1 METRGGGTSYNP
13 MWTLSDESLLAGL
26 GAGDTQ
32 AAAAFV
38 RRFQARVFGLAMSMV
53 GDRHAAEDIAQ
64 ETFVR
69 AWKHAGAFDPRRG
82 AVATWLL
89 TIARNISVDVIRM
102 RRADPVDPEALLAS
116 VGVGGDPDDRLASA
130 DDSQRLRNAIRSL
143 PEEQRRALVLAAFLG
158 LTGREISEH
167 EDVPLGTV
175 KTRIRAGMLKLR
187 AALEVTDE

>member
-1 METRGGGTSYNP
+1 

-38 RRFQARVFGLAMSMV
+38 RRFQARVFGLAMSIV

-102 RRADPVDPEALLAS
+102 RRADPVDPETLMAS
-116 VGVGGDPDDRLASA
+116 VGVVGGDPDERLAAA
-130 DDSQRLRNAIRSL
+130 DDSQRLHKAVRAL

-167 EDVPLGTV
+167 EHVPLGTV

-187 AALEVTDE
+187 SALEVTDE

>member
-1 METRGGGTSYNP
+1 
-13 MWTLSDESLLAGL
+13 MWSLSDESLLAGL
-26 GAGDTQ
+26 GAGDSQ

-53 GDRHAAEDIAQ
+53 ADRHAAEDIAQ

-102 RRADPVDPEALLAS
+102 RRADPVDPDTLLAG
-116 VGVGGDPDDRLASA
+116 VGVGEDPDDRLAAA
-130 DDSQRLRNAIRSL
+130 DDTQRLRTAIRSL

-187 AALEVTDE
+187 SALEVTDE